1 MSANK
6 LKSAALKEE
15 DEWRAQDDLRT
26 LLEARKIQKD
36 AKRMAKV
43 RALAKQKMADMQALT
58 ERAAK

>member
-1 MSANK
+1 M
-6 LKSAALKEE
+6 KEE

-58 ERAAK
+58 KQ

>member
-6 LKSAALKEE
+6 VKAAALKEE

-26 LLEARKIQKD
+26 LLEAKKIQKD

-58 ERAAK
+58 KQ

>member
-6 LKSAALKEE
+6 VKASALKEE

-26 LLEARKIQKD
+26 LLEAKKIQKD

-58 ERAAK
+58 KQ

>member
-1 MSANK
+1 MRTSKGKAV
-6 LKSAALKEE
+6 AMKEE

-26 LLEARKIQKD
+26 LLEAKKIQKD

-58 ERAAK
+58 KQ

>member
-6 LKSAALKEE
+6 LKAVAMKEE

-58 ERAAK
+58 KQ

>member
-1 MSANK
+1 MRTNTVKTS
-6 LKSAALKEE
+6 ALKEE

-26 LLEARKIQKD
+26 LLEAKKIQKD

-58 ERAAK
+58 KQ